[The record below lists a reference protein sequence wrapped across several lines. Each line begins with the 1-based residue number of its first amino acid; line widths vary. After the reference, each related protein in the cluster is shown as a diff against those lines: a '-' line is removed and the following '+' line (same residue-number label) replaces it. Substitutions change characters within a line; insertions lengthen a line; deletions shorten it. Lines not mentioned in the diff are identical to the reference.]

1 MLFSQRKKN
10 LETPASSPD
19 SPALGAEK
27 TRCQS
32 LAQQIPLGHWIGVF
46 SHENVPARRIHAN
59 YISETQKHHTSFLYG
74 PFESGTSAHKTKGNS
89 TSSPAAAWQ
98 QGSLAKLSSSALNFC
113 WTQAHTW
120 VALTSSCGMMIWVS
134 PWKSL
139 KTRNR
144 PCLIHKE
151 NTKGKRVLA
160 KSSHLLLFKSMHV
173 ATSYCL
179 YLVNKH
185 LKALQKHTYLNLIW
199 TIWFRFYPVTNNVQM
214 TRRCLS

>member
-1 MLFSQRKKN
+1 M
-10 LETPASSPD
+10 
-19 SPALGAEK
+19 
-27 TRCQS
+27 
-32 LAQQIPLGHWIGVF
+32 
-46 SHENVPARRIHAN
+46 PARRIHAN

-98 QGSLAKLSSSALNFC
+98 QGSLAKLSCSALNFC

-179 YLVNKH
+179 YLVNNILKH
-185 LKALQKHTYLNLIW
+185 FRSIHIWIWSEHFDSDFIQSQTMCKWPEDAYLNLNIKPRRAW
-199 TIWFRFYPVTNNVQM
+199 ITNTGHFQRFPAEN
-214 TRRCLS
+214 LDSDKHI